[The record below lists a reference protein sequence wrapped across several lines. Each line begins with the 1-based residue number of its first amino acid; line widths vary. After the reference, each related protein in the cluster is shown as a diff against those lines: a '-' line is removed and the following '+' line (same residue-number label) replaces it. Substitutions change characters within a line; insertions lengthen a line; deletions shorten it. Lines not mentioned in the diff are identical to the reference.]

1 MPSGITFEE
10 IECKTIIN
18 KVQAPGMGF
27 SYTINPYRGCQHAC
41 VYCFARGTHE
51 YLGYDS
57 GRDFESRIIVKV
69 NAPAVLRQ
77 QLRRPSWKRELIV
90 LGTACDPYQQAEL
103 KYGITHG
110 LLEVM
115 LDFAQPV
122 HMLTKSTAVVRD
134 LDLWTKLARATDAQI
149 AFSIPTLDESIWKK
163 MEPGTA
169 RPVKRFEALRELASA
184 GVRCGVM
191 IAPVI
196 PGLTDDDAHIEP
208 VIAAAKE
215 AGAAFVAPN
224 VLFLKPGTKEW
235 FMPALRAAYPH
246 LAGKYERYYR
256 GAYAPKDYTREVI
269 ANVHRIREKYGFTS
283 DANHHDLVTRERAPV
298 RDSQIALGI

>member
-18 KVQAPGMGF
+18 RVAAPGMGF
-27 SYTINPYRGCQHAC
+27 SFTINPYRGCQHAC

-57 GRDFESRIIVKV
+57 GHDFESRIIVKT
-69 NAPAVLRQ
+69 NAAAVLRE
-77 QLRRPSWKRELIV
+77 QLRRPSWKREMIL

-103 KYGITHG
+103 KYGISRQ

-115 LDFAQPV
+115 LEFRQPV
-122 HMLTKSTAVVRD
+122 HMLTKSPAVVRD
-134 LDLWTKLARATDAQI
+134 VDVWARLAQVTDAQI
-149 AFSIPTLDESIWKK
+149 AFSIPTVDEAIWKK

-169 RPVKRFEALRELASA
+169 KPAKRFEALRELSAA

-191 IAPVI
+191 IAPII

-208 VIAAAKE
+208 VIAEAKE
-215 AGAAFVAPN
+215 NGASFVAPN

-235 FMPALRAAYPH
+235 FMPALREAYPH
-246 LAGKYERYYR
+246 LVGKYERYYR

-269 ANVHRIREKYGFTS
+269 ASVHRLREKYGFTS
-283 DANHHDLVTRERAPV
+283 GHQHEVRREFEPRLGGQMPL
-298 RDSQIALGI
+298 AL